1 MKKVYRNI
9 SDKRIGGVCS
19 GIADYFDIDPVLVRL
34 LFLFSFLAGGAGV
47 IMYLIAWF
55 IIPPDTENL

>member
-1 MKKVYRNI
+1 M